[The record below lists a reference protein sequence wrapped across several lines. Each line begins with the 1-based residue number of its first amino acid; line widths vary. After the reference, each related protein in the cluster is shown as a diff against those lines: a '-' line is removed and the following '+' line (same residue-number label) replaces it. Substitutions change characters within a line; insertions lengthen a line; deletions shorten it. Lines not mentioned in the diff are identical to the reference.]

1 MSEVMYRSGLAD
13 LIAEKE
19 NCTKKEADRM
29 VGVVFDG
36 VRDALGGVDRLTI
49 TRFGTF
55 EVRDVAARRV
65 KVIAGERA
73 GETVDVPKTKKVAF
87 KQGAELKELVGGR
100 E

>member
-1 MSEVMYRSGLAD
+1 MADVMYRSGLAK

-19 NCTKKEADRM
+19 GCAKAEADKM
-29 VGVVFDG
+29 IGVVFDG
-36 VRDALGGVDRLTI
+36 VWDALELSDRVTI

-73 GETVDVPKTKKVAF
+73 GEMVDVPPGKNVAL
-87 KQGAELKELVGGR
+87 KQGAELKERVGER
-100 E
+100 R